1 MKLAFKKIARL
12 RDKAQFW
19 RSKGWKSFREFTF
32 RSFNLFHH
40 YQARTDYGNRLVDL
54 CKYALNTR
62 NNTLLFSIMIKLDGI
77 TASEKHFGFIPPSF
91 NLKSFK
97 DTSILPFTKAFY
109 EGIMDY
115 YSHAEENR
123 QFEEWIIR
131 RKFSAFKESR
141 FPWEREYVDTI
152 RTVIQSVEAGHLG
165 IYVNDNAKVYQQ
177 IIQ

>member
-1 MKLAFKKIARL
+1 M
-12 RDKAQFW
+12 
-19 RSKGWKSFREFTF
+19 
-32 RSFNLFHH
+32 
-40 YQARTDYGNRLVDL
+40 DL

-97 DTSILPFTKAFY
+97 DTSVLPFTKAFY

-152 RTVIQSVEAGHLG
+152 KTVIQSVESGHLG
-165 IYVNDNAKVYQQ
+165 IYEKYLDTSGFQYLFIKELSNRAYVEGADETSQKAVDNKVRETWERLSD
-177 IIQ
+177 IHFIMNA